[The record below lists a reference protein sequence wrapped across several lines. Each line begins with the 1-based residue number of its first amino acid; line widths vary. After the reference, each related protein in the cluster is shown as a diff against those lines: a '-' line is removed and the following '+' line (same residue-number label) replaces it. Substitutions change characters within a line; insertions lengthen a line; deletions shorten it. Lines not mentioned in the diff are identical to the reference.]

1 MARSNKPIVWGLFAA
16 GGTLSAFIFP
26 AVVFVIGFGVTLGF
40 YSPDVFSYERMQ
52 ALAANPLGKLCLF
65 APTFLIIW
73 HAAHRLRITAHDF
86 GIRADGLVAAL
97 CYGSAAVGTVAMMY
111 ALFIA

>member
-26 AVVFVIGFGVTLGF
+26 VVVFVLGFGVTLGF
-40 YSPDVFSYERMQ
+40 YSPDAFSFDRMQ
-52 ALAANPLGKLCLF
+52 ALAANPWGKLFLF
-65 APTFLIIW
+65 APTFFIIW

-86 GIRADGLVAAL
+86 GIRADGLVAYL
-97 CYGSAAVGTVAMMY
+97 CYGAAAVGTVAMAY
-111 ALFIA
+111 AFLTI

>member
-1 MARSNKPIVWGLFAA
+1 MARSNKPIIWGLFAA

-40 YSPDVFSYERMQ
+40 YGADAFSFDRMQ
-52 ALAANPLGKLCLF
+52 ALVANPLGKLCVF
-65 APTFLIIW
+65 APVFFIIW

-86 GIRADGLVAAL
+86 GIRGDGVVSII
-97 CYGSAAVGTVAMMY
+97 CYGTAGIGTIAMIY